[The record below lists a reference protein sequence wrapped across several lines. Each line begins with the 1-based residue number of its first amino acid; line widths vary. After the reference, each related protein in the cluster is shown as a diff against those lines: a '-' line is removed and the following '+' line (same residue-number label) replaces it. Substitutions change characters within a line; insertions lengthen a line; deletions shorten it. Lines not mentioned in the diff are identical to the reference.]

1 MAEHKHAAASEAP
14 KSERLGGKHLADDA
28 LLPIVQRTAT
38 RFLHYVHDK
47 GTLAPLI
54 RFLQTGPG
62 SLVREVT
69 PSALSILFAKQGN
82 SSELTHFARDLF
94 VHVAN
99 EMAEIAEEDD
109 HGPDPAKAAKAHES
123 AWNAVMGK
131 KYALVAGSVHK
142 LDCPNIEPYRKHA
155 QRPPRKGKDGHEQP
169 QHHQGSGFHEVTM
182 EQILNPLNPLKGAHC
197 CFEGIQAEFKK
208 ASAEEHAAK
217 HAKKGHLS
225 PMEVIGQAKEEDR
238 KKLYAAIA
246 AITDPERRMRVMV
259 LLRHLDSK
267 EEMTALMGIIDSF
280 PHMPDE
286 VLSLLE
292 NSNASYKFSAFLA
305 KAGEHVIRAADGTI
319 LKVCQ
324 VGSHIGDGLA
334 EFDAGLAPQV
344 RRLERWRGEPPK
356 RRSFLGAI
364 FSLL

>member
-1 MAEHKHAAASEAP
+1 MAEHKHTAASEAP

-28 LLPIVQRTAT
+28 LLPIVQRTAS
-38 RFLHYVHDK
+38 RFLRYVKDQ
-47 GTLAPLI
+47 GSLAPLI

-62 SLVREVT
+62 SLVREAT
-69 PSALSILFAKQGN
+69 PSALNILFAKQGN
-82 SSELTHFARDLF
+82 SSELAHFARDFF

-99 EMAEIAEEDD
+99 EIAEIAEEGD
-109 HGPDPAKAAKAHES
+109 HGAEPAKVAEAHAS
-123 AWNAVMGK
+123 AWNAAMGK

-169 QHHQGSGFHEVTM
+169 QHPQGSGFHEVTM
-182 EQILNPLNPLKGAHC
+182 EQVLNPLNPLKGAPC
-197 CFEGIQAEFKK
+197 CFEGVQAEFKK
-208 ASAEEHAAK
+208 ASSEEHAAK
-217 HAKKGHLS
+217 HAKKGSLS
-225 PMEVIGQAKEEDR
+225 AMDVIGQAKKEDR
-238 KKLYAAIA
+238 EKLFAAIA

-280 PHMPDE
+280 PAMPDE

-292 NSNASYKFSAFLA
+292 NSNASFKFSAFLGGV
-305 KAGEHVIRAADGTI
+305 GERFMRCADGTVEGAKA
-319 LKVCQ
+319 L
-324 VGSHIGDGLA
+324 GHRIGDGLA

-344 RRLERWRGEPPK
+344 RRLERWREEPPK
-356 RRSFLGAI
+356 KRSYLGAI